1 MYNFIFAFHYFF
13 FKKFKNTTHRSMAAS
28 FVAITFFIHFF
39 MFWNSILYFT
49 GINILPIKPFDQDYL
64 TNKLYLLPIAFF
76 YDYLFVLFYTH
87 KRAMAIVNKYPQDY
101 EVITL
106 KNVVLVLL
114 IMILPLLIGI
124 QFLLHSH

>member
-1 MYNFIFAFHYFF
+1 
-13 FKKFKNTTHRSMAAS
+13 MAAS

-114 IMILPLLIGI
+114 IMILPLLIGV